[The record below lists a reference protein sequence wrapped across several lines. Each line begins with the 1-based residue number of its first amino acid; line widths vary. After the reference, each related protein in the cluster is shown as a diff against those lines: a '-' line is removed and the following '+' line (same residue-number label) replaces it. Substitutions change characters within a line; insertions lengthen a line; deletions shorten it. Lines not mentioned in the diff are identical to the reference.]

1 MRHRGEFETFTSKVN
16 HVATVCLRAGLVFTL
31 AFVSFIRDRAAV
43 EFIRSFD
50 VKLDFDVGLKAS
62 GRGVARW
69 EGNVLS
75 GEDCDCEME
84 RFPDDGVFGFFVVVI
99 GTIA

>member
-1 MRHRGEFETFTSKVN
+1 M
-16 HVATVCLRAGLVFTL
+16 
-31 AFVSFIRDRAAV
+31 SFIRDRAAV

-50 VKLDFDVGLKAS
+50 VKLDFDVRLKAS
-62 GRGVARW
+62 GRGVAWW

-84 RFPDDGVFGFFVVVI
+84 RFPDDGVFGFFVVAI
-99 GTIA
+99 GAIA

>member
-1 MRHRGEFETFTSKVN
+1 MGHRRKFETITSKVY
-16 HVATVCLRAGLVFTL
+16 HVATVCLCAGLVFTL
-31 AFVSFIRDRAAV
+31 AFVSFVRDRAAV

-62 GRGVARW
+62 GGGVAWW
-69 EGNVLS
+69 EGDILS

-84 RFPDDGVFGFFVVVI
+84 CFPVDGVFGFFVVAI

>member
-1 MRHRGEFETFTSKVN
+1 MRHGGEFETFTSKVN
-16 HVATVCLRAGLVFTL
+16 HVATVCLCAGLVFTL
-31 AFVSFIRDRAAV
+31 ALVSFVRDRAAV

-62 GRGVARW
+62 GGCVAWW
-69 EGNVLS
+69 EGDVLS

-84 RFPDDGVFGFFVVVI
+84 
-99 GTIA
+99 